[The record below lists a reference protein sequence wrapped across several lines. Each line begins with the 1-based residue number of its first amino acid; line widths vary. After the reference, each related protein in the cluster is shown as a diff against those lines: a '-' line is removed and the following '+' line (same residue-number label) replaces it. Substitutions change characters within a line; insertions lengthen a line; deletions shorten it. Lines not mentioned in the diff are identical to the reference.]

1 MLYRSVKPLL
11 VEAVQAKE
19 TADIPTQGGVV
30 HVNRGDWLVRDP
42 QGNLLRCD
50 DINFKSTYE
59 LLDSSARVDEMSESK
74 PCGC

>member
-19 TADIPTQGGVV
+19 TADITTQGGVV

-59 LLDSSARVDEMSESK
+59 PLDSSARLEELSEGK
-74 PCGC
+74 ACGC